1 MQPTGLSRLAAAGTA
16 LGHIT
21 LIKVA
26 NDYYAV
32 LFQLDKP
39 ITGSPHC
46 NESQQF
52 SIHLQKP
59 GGMATYM
66 AVLQAKREGYILV
79 EGLNHCSYERKSED
93 VSSVVLQ

>member
-59 GGMATYM
+59 GGMAARTRM
-66 AVLQAKREGYILV
+66 AADPRAGHMPFQTIWAHIRAPAG
-79 EGLNHCSYERKSED
+79 CS
-93 VSSVVLQ
+93 LT